1 MSHFA
6 VIAPPYPSH
15 YQALQAVAGQLLERG
30 HQVTFFHQADARQWL
45 DDPRI
50 GFCALGA
57 SSHPPGSLQ
66 QALHLA
72 ARPHGPLRLRRLI
85 RQLAETSAMLCR
97 ELPDALRAAKVD
109 AVLCDQMEVA
119 GSLIGEALGL
129 PRISMACAL
138 PVNREAGLPLPVM
151 PFGPGHDLRL
161 YRGTEQV
168 HDWLMTPLQQVI
180 DEVCQRHQLPG
191 RQGLHGC
198 LSPLAQI
205 SQTLAAFD
213 FPRQHLPAYCHATGP
228 WRRST
233 AAGAEWVLSDQR
245 PLVFASLGTLQGHR
259 FGLFMRIVRA
269 CRTLNVQLLLAHCGA
284 LDADQQ
290 AQLRNNGAT
299 WVTDF
304 APQQWAV
311 QAAQVVI
318 SHGGLNT
325 VLDAVA
331 AHTPLLVLPIA
342 FDQPGVAARVAYHQ
356 LGAVLPR
363 WASSRRI
370 AAALR
375 PLLAGPC
382 AGAGTLDQALGQAG
396 GAQRAAELIE
406 SAVASDRL
414 PVSHD
419 LERL

>member
-45 DDPRI
+45 DDARI
-50 GFCALGA
+50 GFVALGA
-57 SSHPPGSLQ
+57 ASHPPNSLQ
-66 QALHLA
+66 QALQLA

-97 ELPDALRAAKVD
+97 ELPGALRAAQVD

-138 PVNREAGLPLPVM
+138 PVNREPGLPLAVM
-151 PFGPGHDLRL
+151 PFGPGHDPRL
-161 YRGTEQV
+161 YHGTERV
-168 HDWLMTPLQQVI
+168 HDWLMTPLQGVI
-180 DEVCQRHQLPG
+180 DAACQRHQLPH

-198 LSPLAQI
+198 LSPLMQI
-205 SQTLAAFD
+205 SQTLDAFD
-213 FPRQHLPAYCHATGP
+213 FPRWQLPAHCHATGP
-228 WRRST
+228 WRRP
-233 AAGAEWVLSDQR
+233 AADSVDWVVSDPR

-259 FGLFMRIVRA
+259 FGVFMRIARA
-269 CRTLNVQLLLAHCGA
+269 CRDLNVQLLLAHCGG
-284 LDADQQ
+284 LDAGQQ
-290 AQLRNNGAT
+290 AQLRDSGAT

-356 LGAVLPR
+356 LGQVLPR

-375 PLLAGPC
+375 GLLAGPC
-382 AGAGTLDQALGQAG
+382 SGAGRLDGALRQCG
-396 GAQRAAELIE
+396 GASRAADLIE
-406 SAVASDRL
+406 SAVASGRL
-414 PVSHD
+414 SEP
-419 LERL
+419 

>member
-30 HQVTFFHQADARQWL
+30 HRVTFFHQADARQWL

-50 GFCALGA
+50 GFCTLGA
-57 SSHPPGSLQ
+57 ASHPPGSLQ
-66 QALHLA
+66 QALQLA

-85 RQLAETSAMLCR
+85 RQLADTTAMLCR
-97 ELPDALRAAKVD
+97 ELPDALRTARVD
-109 AVLCDQMEVA
+109 VVLCDQIEVA

-129 PRISMACAL
+129 PRVSMACAL

-151 PFGPGHDLRL
+151 PFGPGHNPRL

-168 HDWLMTPLQQVI
+168 HDWLMRPLQRVI
-180 DEVCQRHQLPG
+180 DEVCERHQLPG

-205 SQTLAAFD
+205 SQTLEAFD
-213 FPRQHLPAYCHATGP
+213 FPRRQLPAYCHATGP
-228 WRRST
+228 WRRPT
-233 AAGAEWVLSDQR
+233 ASADWVLSDSR

-259 FGLFMRIVRA
+259 FGLFMRIARA
-269 CRTLNVQLLLAHCGA
+269 CRTLNVQLLLAHCGG

-290 AQLRNNGAT
+290 TQLRDNGAT

-356 LGAVLPR
+356 LGGVLPR

-375 PLLAGPC
+375 PLLAAPC
-382 AGAGTLDQALGQAG
+382 VGTGNLDGALRQAG
-396 GAQRAAELIE
+396 GAQRAADLIE
-406 SAVASDRL
+406 SAVVNGRL

-419 LERL
+419 LERF